1 MRWVKVKNCNDKS
14 SEKYEAQPYID
25 GCKLLNR
32 KDNIGLDPQTFP
44 SRNELFRTKNCWWVF
59 APVVVRAALIF
70 LVEQRIKDGIVHW
83 TVNGYK
89 EKIYKFNFSNI
100 RMRSSIWNV
109 RRYVLMKRY
118 YKTNIF
124 YSAPFA
130 DMDDFG
136 NFASVTRIRKITC

>member
-1 MRWVKVKNCNDKS
+1 M
-14 SEKYEAQPYID
+14 
-25 GCKLLNR
+25 
-32 KDNIGLDPQTFP
+32 
-44 SRNELFRTKNCWWVF
+44 
-59 APVVVRAALIF
+59 
-70 LVEQRIKDGIVHW
+70 EQRIKDGIVHW